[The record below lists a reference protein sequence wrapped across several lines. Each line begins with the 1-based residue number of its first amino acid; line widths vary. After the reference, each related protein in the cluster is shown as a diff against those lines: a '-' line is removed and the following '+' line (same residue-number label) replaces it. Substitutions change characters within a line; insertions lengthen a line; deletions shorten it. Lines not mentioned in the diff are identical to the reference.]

1 MVLFNFIFTTLWV
14 LMTILVMLIAT
25 GVAMFGLE
33 PVALIVLVPFGTL
46 AILTFWIK
54 EI

>member
-1 MVLFNFIFTTLWV
+1 MTL
-14 LMTILVMLIAT
+14 LVMLICT
-25 GVAMFGLE
+25 GVFALGMN

-54 EI
+54 DI